1 MAPNR
6 CEAHLWRHS
15 RLATC
20 EVGASRTSDYN
31 SLGPKEQDE
40 EISCRRSHRSL
51 RRFLPVPLFL
61 GQRSWLLSPDEPIVG
76 EETEVWLTT
85 DVAKISISSRKRRAH
100 RRQPT
105 SLPPGTMF
113 PTDEKHVPGND
124 CNFSG
129 GQLST
134 TCRREKPT
142 IVEQHSSSTVDRSL
156 VRDHS

>member
-1 MAPNR
+1 MRKKLQLENCVLAKGRLIFQISSCLESSRDPGQSALSCGSVLWSR
-6 CEAHLWRHS
+6 CPGR
-15 RLATC
+15 RLYS
-20 EVGASRTSDYN
+20 VG
-31 SLGPKEQDE
+31 
-40 EISCRRSHRSL
+40 
-51 RRFLPVPLFL
+51 
-61 GQRSWLLSPDEPIVG
+61 G
-76 EETEVWLTT
+76 EETEIWLTT

-100 RRQPT
+100 RHQPT